1 LLEQET
7 NQPTR
12 KQNKSKEKKKAAES
26 ETEDTAE
33 LCGEMMD
40 MGIIAVLFAEI
51 RYNNTKFD
59 LFWFFFHTAPLTP
72 LSLHSTPG
80 MHATANDVFH
90 SSRTSKQGE
99 QARRASK
106 QEEEEEGGRP
116 LPPPPP

>member
-1 LLEQET
+1 MQTSL
-7 NQPTR
+7 
-12 KQNKSKEKKKAAES
+12 KSAYREKKKAAES